1 MLEVVKD
8 ITINSEYPSYKTIGA
23 LGIFG
28 DVADKFVSQYLPPST
43 YPSSAMLKHGKGEL
57 D

>member
-8 ITINSEYPSYKTIGA
+8 ITINGEYPSYKTIGA

-28 DVADKFVSQYLPPST
+28 DVADKFVNQYLPPST